1 MRHNEGGSFL
11 SASGFLCLLHTL
23 VKLLLEV
30 ASVASPAPTAG
41 VWHNGSVQAGEHAR
55 KNHAG
60 APDLRAKN
68 GQGWAAVRR
77 GSWCFATGPVVTK
90 CFMWTLKCFFCFCFF
105 PKTSVQYFTK
115 RQKWSLFLA
124 NPHITVPFCQTGGWV
139 RGKATARIPSSSLT
153 EVWSAQTWTLGTL
166 FTHVIVTCKPPCRKH
181 KIHLYIFN
189 LQAMTAQTDQGERK
203 RKRKKKREKSRFEE
217 GPYSQRQKC

>member
-1 MRHNEGGSFL
+1 MGAFWVQVGSYVC
-11 SASGFLCLLHTL
+11 STRWSNYCLKWLQ
-23 VKLLLEV
+23 LLLRHRPLVSGIMEACRLV
-30 ASVASPAPTAG
+30 STLA
-41 VWHNGSVQAGEHAR
+41 
-55 KNHAG
+55 NHAG

-139 RGKATARIPSSSLT
+139 RGKVTARIPSSSLT